1 MASKILGC
9 ELCRSLGSGTCK
21 TSLFRTYYQKIIEIN
36 QMGCCCS
43 KYSIDKHAFHQDL
56 GKSLLDNKSPTV
68 DKNTRFM
75 IVRLDALKNITYP
88 ANFRKPNAFVQMRL
102 IPEDSEGNKQ
112 EQHSTIVPATTNP
125 LWVSKKKYHMLFFSS
140 DYLLCR

>member
-1 MASKILGC
+1 
-9 ELCRSLGSGTCK
+9 
-21 TSLFRTYYQKIIEIN
+21 
-36 QMGCCCS
+36 MGCCCS

-75 IVRLDALKNITYP
+75 IVRLDALKNITHP
-88 ANFRKPNAFVQMRL
+88 VNFRNPNVFVQMRL

-112 EQHSTIVPATTNP
+112 EQHSTIVPAAKNP
-125 LWVSKKKYHMLFFSS
+125 SWVSQTKVTYAFLLF
-140 DYLLCR
+140 